1 MKTYFSSNGYHCPST
16 YNPADFLI
24 GVLAKTDKAKIES
37 VAHKL
42 CDAFEASRFNQL
54 VEIENNFTI
63 DEEVMLDVKKPFW
76 MFTIFWLIHRN
87 LLVVARDPTIQKI
100 RIIQK
105 IVSFFFCFVF
115 LETINSNFVADVGN
129 CCDGRALFLWNN
141 WFDAIWNTISARSIV
156 YTYFRKYIFS
166 NVFSIGIISSTIFTF
181 HA

>member
-1 MKTYFSSNGYHCPST
+1 MKTYFFSNGYHCPST

-24 GVLAKTDKAKIES
+24 GVLAKTDEANKTESNIES

-42 CDAFEASRFNQL
+42 CDAFNASRSIQL

-105 IVSFFFCFVF
+105 LVSFFFALCF
-115 LETINSNFVADVGN
+115 LEQ
-129 CCDGRALFLWNN
+129 
-141 WFDAIWNTISARSIV
+141 SI
-156 YTYFRKYIFS
+156 
-166 NVFSIGIISSTIFTF
+166 
-181 HA
+181 